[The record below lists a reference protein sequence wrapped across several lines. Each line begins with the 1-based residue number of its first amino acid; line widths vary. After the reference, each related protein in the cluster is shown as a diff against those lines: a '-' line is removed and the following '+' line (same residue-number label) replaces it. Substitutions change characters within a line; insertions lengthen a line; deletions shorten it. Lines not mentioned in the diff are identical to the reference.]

1 MPDSYPGIEYD
12 EKGVCNN
19 CREYI
24 PKDLLGEDALRQ
36 KLRSPVSG
44 VYDCILGISGG
55 RDSCYVAYLAVE
67 ELKLRPL
74 AVCYDFPFLCD
85 LARQNVQ
92 NVCNAL
98 DMELI
103 IEKTKKNLEYNLLRD
118 HLMSVADT
126 GTSWGQ
132 CLFCHYGIDA
142 VLFKIA
148 KDKRIGFILSGVVD
162 QELWNPGSRTKF
174 LLNRIRRLRFDK
186 IIKFIYHQSKAYR
199 SLVRQRLEFPL
210 PQNHCL
216 LAYKKPKMP
225 EGGPESIKVFDY
237 VPWDQNII
245 EKTLVEK
252 TGWIRP
258 ENQLSWR
265 YDCILEPM
273 LDYTYKKEFGIS
285 TAGIYLS
292 GLIRAGLLER
302 EQAQEMLEETED
314 EGKLREKLHHIFDFL
329 EIPAS
334 VRQAFIDAG

>member
-1 MPDSYPGIEYD
+1 MPDSYPGIEFD
-12 EKGVCNN
+12 KKGVCNN
-19 CREYI
+19 CRDYVSKE
-24 PKDLLGEDALRQ
+24 LLGEDALRQ

-44 VYDCILGISGG
+44 EYDCILGISGG
-55 RDSCYVAYLAVE
+55 RDSCYVAYLAAK
-67 ELKLRPL
+67 KLNLRAL

-85 LARQNVQ
+85 LARQNIQ

-98 DMELI
+98 DMELNI
-103 IEKTKKNLEYNLLRD
+103 VKTKKNLEYNLLRD
-118 HLMSVADT
+118 HIISVAET

-142 VLFKIA
+142 VLYKIA
-148 KDKRIGFILSGVVD
+148 QEKRIGFILSGVIEH
-162 QELWNPGSRTKF
+162 ELWNPGNRTKY
-174 LLNRIRRLRFDK
+174 LLIRIRRLRIDK
-186 IIKFIYHQSKAYR
+186 IIKFIYHQSKAYCN
-199 SLVRQRLEFPL
+199 LVRQRLEFPL

-216 LAYKKPKMP
+216 SAYKKPKKP

-237 VPWDQNII
+237 LPWDQNII
-245 EKTLVEK
+245 EQTLVEQL
-252 TGWIRP
+252 GWIRP

-292 GLIRAGLLER
+292 GLIRAGLIER
-302 EQAQEMLEETED
+302 EQAQEMLEEIED
-314 EGKLREKLHHIFDFL
+314 EGNLQGKLNLIFDYL

-334 VRQAFIDAG
+334 VRQVFYHAE